1 MIHHSALSFRKLTS
15 MKIVDRSSCYI
26 VGIKKDM
33 ADKALLAKYELFGR
47 FGDILSIRIIQDKD
61 PCEVY
66 IRFATQASA
75 LRAID
80 WCNSTASLFMN
91 AKHGYQKYCI
101 KFINGQNCKRS
112 NINCPNRHSWAD
124 TKDILTF
131 KNSRLVPNA
140 VVSNSVEEDNEKL
153 SPKRGVPTEDQTDA
167 QEKMR
172 HDIEMRTL
180 QNQFLSLQKQ
190 YAKQSHFVNDLVVKM
205 QELQRE
211 NKELY
216 VRFCPQVPQRGNNCN
231 MNNMNNCN
239 MNQNWMQ
246 QSYQQQVQMQ
256 QNFQAQFGQQCSSA
270 NGSCNGQVQ
279 AQRGMNGMNQIKQQS
294 SGNFMSHH
302 MTNFGANPMANGMKN
317 GTSNGMSNGMNAM
330 KMKNGVRAPFVVNS
344 PELKLMASYQP
355 LPEHTPLPESV
366 MNHSLNDIVDQ
377 VIQSDQSNYST
388 SRSSTS
394 LE

>member
-1 MIHHSALSFRKLTS
+1 MTIYHRFLAMLSRWSQVARPTRKAILQSCNSFLVYFFKNCFLHSLSFILQSNRILCFTWSAIGSESTITFHHGETDDSPVLTLCAVLSLFTISSDLGWSEHYVTPHHWLFVHMWFPRNRYFLSSALSFRKLTS

-140 VVSNSVEEDNEKL
+140 VVSNSVEEGNYSNFTNLQISNIFHFHPLLFIYDSL
-153 SPKRGVPTEDQTDA
+153 SIHFESKIFQKILRQKNVSEPCTRWVV
-167 QEKMR
+167 
-172 HDIEMRTL
+172 
-180 QNQFLSLQKQ
+180 LSL
-190 YAKQSHFVNDLVVKM
+190 
-205 QELQRE
+205 
-211 NKELY
+211 
-216 VRFCPQVPQRGNNCN
+216 
-231 MNNMNNCN
+231 
-239 MNQNWMQ
+239 
-246 QSYQQQVQMQ
+246 
-256 QNFQAQFGQQCSSA
+256 
-270 NGSCNGQVQ
+270 NGLWFEC
-279 AQRGMNGMNQIKQQS
+279 
-294 SGNFMSHH
+294 
-302 MTNFGANPMANGMKN
+302 
-317 GTSNGMSNGMNAM
+317 
-330 KMKNGVRAPFVVNS
+330 
-344 PELKLMASYQP
+344 
-355 LPEHTPLPESV
+355 
-366 MNHSLNDIVDQ
+366 D
-377 VIQSDQSNYST
+377 
-388 SRSSTS
+388 
-394 LE
+394 